1 MSPPA
6 LLRTGI
12 GRVSEGAD
20 VMLAISR
27 FRDVGAGFAAEAA
40 TVVEFWRER
49 PGCLGVDVVRNLD
62 DPDLWAIVSR
72 WENVGAYRRSFNG
85 FDAKVI
91 LTPVLS
97 RAIDEPSAYLPPQ
110 DLGDNIPRRG

>member
-1 MSPPA
+1 
-6 LLRTGI
+6 
-12 GRVSEGAD
+12 
-20 VMLAISR
+20 MLAISR
-27 FRDVGAGFAAEAA
+27 FQDVWPGFAVEADRVA
-40 TVVEFWRER
+40 EFWRGR

-62 DPDLWAIVSR
+62 DQDLWAIVSR

-85 FDAKVI
+85 FDAKMI
-91 LTPVLS
+91 LTPVLG